1 MTGERTKTRWL
12 AMALGALL
20 SLTSATAMAAPA
32 PCRTSG
38 SFDKWLE
45 AFKQEALAKGIS
57 RSAIQAAAPYLTYD
71 ARIVGI
77 DRGQRIFAMSFLQ
90 FHDKLVPKHRLDN
103 GYLQIKKHAATF
115 AKVEQQ
121 YGVPAPVIVAFWGLE
136 SDFGTN
142 MGKDHS
148 IRSIVSL
155 AYDCRRADMFRGH
168 LFDALRIIERGDLKP
183 DEMIGSWAGE
193 LGQTQMMP
201 SEYLKNAID
210 YDGDGH
216 RNLLKSVP
224 DVIASSAK
232 YLGELGWRRGE
243 PWLDEVRVPANL
255 SADFPWDQS
264 DLAIQH
270 PRSKWAGWGVTR
282 ADGRPLANDSL
293 PASLVLPIGR
303 HGPAFLAYNNFQVYL
318 KWNNSLV
325 YSTTAAFY
333 ASRLAGAGP
342 MRRGS
347 ADIAQLSFEQTKEL
361 QQILTRKGHDV
372 GKVDGLLGAQSR
384 VAVKKEQIKAGLPAD
399 SWPTPELL
407 ARLRR

>member
-1 MTGERTKTRWL
+1 ML
-12 AMALGALL
+12 ALGALL
-20 SLTSATAMAAPA
+20 LLVASVPASAQTA

-38 SFDKWLE
+38 SFDKWLDV
-45 AFKQEALAKGIS
+45 FKQEALAKGIS
-57 RSAIQAAAPYLTYD
+57 RAAIQAAAHYLTYD
-71 ARIVGI
+71 GRIVGI
-77 DRGQRIFAMSFLQ
+77 DRGQRIFAMSFLK
-90 FHDKLVPKHRLDN
+90 FHDRLVPKHRLDN
-103 GYLQIKKHAATF
+103 GFVQIKKHAATF

-121 YGVPAPVIVAFWGLE
+121 YGVPAPVIAAFWGLE

-155 AYDCRRADMFRGH
+155 AYDCRRAEMFRGH

-183 DEMIGSWAGE
+183 EEMIGSWAGE

-201 SEYLKNAID
+201 SEYLKNAVD

-224 DVIASSAK
+224 DVIASTAK
-232 YLGELGWRRGE
+232 YLDELGWRRGE
-243 PWLDEVRVPANL
+243 PWLDEVRVQANPT
-255 SADFPWDQS
+255 ANFPWDQS

-270 PRSKWAGWGVTR
+270 PRSKWAGWGITR
-282 ADGRPLANDSL
+282 ADGRPLVNDNL
-293 PASLVLPIGR
+293 PASLVLPMGR

-333 ASRLAGAGP
+333 AARLAGAGP
-342 MRRGS
+342 MRRGN

-372 GKVDGLLGAQSR
+372 GKIDGLLGAQSR

-399 SWPTPELL
+399 SWPTSELL
-407 ARLRR
+407 ERLRH